1 MGIFFSVYFYFI
13 TIVIHTYCLFSSLLV
28 YFITLIICCLHCL
41 YFLYWKLLTPR
52 QIPWTWTGKT
62 VRFSACVFF
71 FLTYILG
78 SISWSWEQCWWM
90 WLWKW
95 TDVISVIL
103 MSRQNDPAS
112 ILCSPWYEMIMNW
125 FLSRWISRTL
135 PLSEILLSCSH
146 FPTQKEIIRKMSAVY
161 NTQIMSYISV
171 LPCNCCLDLYFLWH
185 VLNGYICLQWEQN

>member
-1 MGIFFSVYFYFI
+1 MGIFFFCVFYYYCYSYLLSILFIISVFYYLNYMLSALFVLSVLEAPN
-13 TIVIHTYCLFSSLLV
+13 TKTNSLNVNRENSKVFCL
-28 YFITLIICCLHCL
+28 C
-41 YFLYWKLLTPR
+41 
-52 QIPWTWTGKT
+52 
-62 VRFSACVFF
+62 FF

-78 SISWSWEQCWWM
+78 SLSWSWEQCWWM

-103 MSRQNDPAS
+103 MSRQNDPVS

-135 PLSEILLSCSH
+135 PLSEIFLSCSH